1 MAGLAI
7 WVFVV
12 MLLRVACDAAVSNA
26 HEETCL
32 DSKANNQLVQAR
44 RSLDVHADG
53 EEDLAATETVRHKK
67 CPWLLSEKGCHNNG
81 KKPLCEDGNY
91 SWSCSAEGHGERV
104 QCPCHD
110 WPRMCSHKTCRG
122 SEYCCETTCANH
134 GGPRPCE
141 GEQEPEPTNE
151 PDPEEEPALAPTPEP
166 NNLLGDGI
174 IRIKGA
180 PTHCLNVQH
189 GKYVKTASI
198 IAWPCWPYADNM
210 DFEWRANDKTIRPK
224 HAPTYCFDVNADAN
238 YASLTPIQLWECH
251 GASNQQFTFDSDSG
265 SIYPAA
271 QDKMAFNVEKGLSGD
286 LRDRAIILWARSSPL
301 PENMVF
307 EVSTPQVP
315 LTPEP
320 TLTSA
325 FYDAESGVATTSN
338 WGSAMREL
346 MGFCQNKGYKTGV
359 PSGHRANVNGKEVR
373 GIFCL
378 KGEGVN
384 WFDAP
389 SSFGVED
396 DWGKAFRD
404 IGSKCEGGMTPEG
417 YGGGIPNGNEVPNLR
432 GCYCFKRGPFFKW
445 YDTPFSFSVNGNN
458 DWAGALTQVGG
469 WCQKKGFD
477 WGFPNGNEGHNVRG
491 ANCFKTG

>member
-1 MAGLAI
+1 MAGLGS
-7 WVFVV
+7 WVLVV

-44 RSLDVHADG
+44 RSLHVHADG
-53 EEDLAATETVRHKK
+53 EEDLAATEIVRHKK
-67 CPWLLSEKGCHNNG
+67 CPWLLSEKGCHNDG

-91 SWSCSAEGHGERV
+91 SWRCSAEGHGERI

-122 SEYCCETTCANH
+122 GEYCCETTCANH

-141 GEQEPEPTNE
+141 GDQEPEPTNE
-151 PDPEEEPALAPTPEP
+151 PDPEEEPELAPAPEP
-166 NNLLGDGI
+166 NN
-174 IRIKGA
+174 
-180 PTHCLNVQH
+180 P
-189 GKYVKTASI
+189 
-198 IAWPCWPYADNM
+198 
-210 DFEWRANDKTIRPK
+210 
-224 HAPTYCFDVNADAN
+224 
-238 YASLTPIQLWECH
+238 
-251 GASNQQFTFDSDSG
+251 
-265 SIYPAA
+265 
-271 QDKMAFNVEKGLSGD
+271 
-286 LRDRAIILWARSSPL
+286 
-301 PENMVF
+301 
-307 EVSTPQVP
+307 
-315 LTPEP
+315 PEP
-320 TLTSA
+320 TLTST
-325 FYDAESGVATTSN
+325 FYDAPSGVATTSN

-346 MGFCQNKGYKTGV
+346 MGFCQNQGYKTGV
-359 PSGHRANVNGKEVR
+359 PTGHRANVKGKEVR

-389 SSFGVED
+389 SSFNVED

-417 YGGGIPNGNEVPNLR
+417 YGGGIPNGHEVPNLR

-458 DWAGALTQVGG
+458 DWAGALREVGG